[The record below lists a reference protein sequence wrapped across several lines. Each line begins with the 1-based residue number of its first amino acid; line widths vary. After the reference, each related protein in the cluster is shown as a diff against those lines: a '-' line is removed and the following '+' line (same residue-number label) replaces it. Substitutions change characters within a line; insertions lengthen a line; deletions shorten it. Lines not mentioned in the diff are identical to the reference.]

1 LVSVVNPDC
10 RPGESA
16 ERGVPGDQHRD
27 LRIPI
32 GVSHADRRGDAAPE
46 ADRDRSIEQVI
57 FACFSPDVLD
67 AYAAE
72 GVDVADAAAD
82 PET

>member
-1 LVSVVNPDC
+1 MAFPAINTGIYGFP
-10 RPGESA
+10 SA
-16 ERGVPGDQHRD
+16 SATQIAVAT
-27 LRIPI
+27 LRE
-32 GVSHADRRGDAAPE
+32 E

-72 GVDVADAAAD
+72 GIDVADAAAD